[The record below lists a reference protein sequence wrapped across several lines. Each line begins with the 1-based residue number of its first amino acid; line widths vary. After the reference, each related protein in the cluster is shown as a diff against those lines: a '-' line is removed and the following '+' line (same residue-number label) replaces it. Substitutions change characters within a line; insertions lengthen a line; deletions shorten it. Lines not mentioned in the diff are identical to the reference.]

1 MGKSYLQLKIV
12 ATDLQELNK
21 VIKSCED
28 LGFVH
33 EGFSQDDGE
42 VYWTFMSIN
51 NGLVETNKT
60 ETDGE

>member
-21 VIKSCED
+21 IIKSCED

-33 EGFSQDDGE
+33 DGMSQDNGE
-42 VYWTFMSIN
+42 VYWTFMNIN

-60 ETDGE
+60 EEDGK